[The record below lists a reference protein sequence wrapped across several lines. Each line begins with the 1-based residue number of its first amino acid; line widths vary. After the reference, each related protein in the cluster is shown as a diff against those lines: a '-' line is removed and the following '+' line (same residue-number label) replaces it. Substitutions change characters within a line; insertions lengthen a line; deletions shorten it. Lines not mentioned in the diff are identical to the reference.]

1 MDRIEDGPWALV
13 LARIATAKRNGQLV
27 ARAAG
32 KQYIIAFQRGA
43 IVGASSPL
51 AADAPARI
59 ASRVRND
66 DPALIVVHR
75 AARTFA
81 LERGTFD
88 FEPKTTIPVLR
99 GATVDVRA
107 VVFAGARLHLDAARI
122 AGELASSGTRFAIQ
136 GDIAAY
142 GFEDVD
148 APVLAALRDGA
159 SAPEIE
165 AGNRDL
171 DPRRIQA
178 LFYALGTCG
187 GLRKL
192 PRVARGSVQMPP
204 IIPLEAIDEDEA
216 VPMIIRKDI
225 SVRIYQSGAA
235 PKRMPTEPSFD
246 SRPTIMRK
254 SELGA
259 AEVFALI
266 NERSQA
272 KDHFALL
279 GVPVGATVDQIHE
292 AYVEM
297 ARNLRAER
305 LVELR
310 IRDPEF
316 RARGLLARICIA
328 YTTLTDAERRAAYIA
343 GMTEDVDYDRL
354 AREAFDRG
362 RKALKG
368 DKPELAVLEL
378 RTACEL
384 APNDIS
390 YIATL
395 GHAEFCAA
403 ARR

>member
-13 LARIATAKRNGQLV
+13 LSRIATAKRTGQLV
-27 ARAAG
+27 ARSAG
-32 KQYIIAFQRGA
+32 KQYAIAFQRGA

-59 ASRVRND
+59 ASRIRND
-66 DPALIVVHR
+66 DPQLIVVHR

-88 FEPKTTIPVLR
+88 FEAKTTIPILR
-99 GATVDVRA
+99 GASVDVRA

-122 AGELASSGTRFAIQ
+122 AGELASSGTRFAIE
-136 GDIAAY
+136 GDIAKY
-142 GFEDVD
+142 GFDEVD

-165 AGNRDL
+165 AGNREL

-192 PRVARGSVQMPP
+192 PRVARGSVSMA
-204 IIPLEAIDEDEA
+204 PLVPVEAIDEDDA

-225 SVRIYQSGAA
+225 SVRVY

-246 SRPTIMRK
+246 SKPTIMRR

-259 AEVFALI
+259 AEVFELI
-266 NERSQA
+266 NIRSQA

-305 LVELR
+305 LADLR

-328 YTTLTDAERRAAYIA
+328 YTVLTDPERRATYIA

-354 AREAFDRG
+354 AREAFERG
-362 RKALKG
+362 RKALRG
-368 DKPELAVLEL
+368 DKPDLAVLEL

>member
-13 LARIATAKRNGQLV
+13 LERIATAKRNGQLV
-27 ARAAG
+27 ARSAG
-32 KQYIIAFQRGA
+32 KQYTIAFHRGA
-43 IVGASSPL
+43 IVGAGSPL

-59 ASRVRND
+59 ASRIRND
-66 DPALIVVHR
+66 DPAMIVVHR

-88 FEPKTTIPVLR
+88 FEAKTTIPVLR
-99 GATVDVRA
+99 GVTVDVRA
-107 VVFAGARLHLDAARI
+107 VVFAGARMHLDAVRI

-136 GDIAAY
+136 GEIQAY

-148 APVLAALRDGA
+148 KPVLDALRDGA

-165 AGNRDL
+165 ASNREL

-204 IIPLEAIDEDEA
+204 LVPVEAIDEDA

-225 SVRIYQSGAA
+225 SVRVFQSGSVS
-235 PKRMPTEPSFD
+235 KRMQTEPGFD

-254 SELGA
+254 TELGA
-259 AEVFALI
+259 ADVFALI

-279 GVPVGATVDQIHE
+279 GVPVGATVDQIHD

-305 LVELR
+305 LADLR

-328 YTTLTDAERRAAYIA
+328 YTVLTDPERRATYIA

-354 AREAFDRG
+354 AREAFERG
-362 RKALKG
+362 RKALKS
-368 DKPELAVLEL
+368 DKPDLAVLEL